1 MNHCCHISDQSD
13 NFRKCYDKTKFG
25 NYCHKHRSKYL
36 LDENQS
42 IIRERFTGKSK
53 DYFVKDIR
61 RYCKEHKLLDTKGL
75 SGKKNDVF
83 QAVIDVIAT
92 MNFTGGNIVSDIV
105 YNGGYQAVVVD
116 GSGRPDGPPVG
127 VQATG
132 QTFYCCID

>member
-1 MNHCCHISDQSD
+1 MAKIDDSTSNTHLCISSSPLTGTHDNATSACHGA
-13 NFRKCYDKTKFG
+13 FVG
-25 NYCHKHRSKYL
+25 SKICSQ
-36 LDENQS
+36 NQMA
-42 IIRERFTGKSK
+42 
-53 DYFVKDIR
+53 
-61 RYCKEHKLLDTKGL
+61 
-75 SGKKNDVF
+75 
-83 QAVIDVIAT
+83 QANVIAT